1 VSILAGVTSGAST
14 SGLRVVV
21 YAQEKMG
28 KTTLGAGAP
37 NALLV
42 PLEVGF
48 AGVSVHKTPM
58 LQSLAQVKEFLTEVY
73 TALTAGQFPFRSIVF
88 DSATALE
95 RYIHEAVL
103 ASDPSV
109 VQSNGRKTVTMESAH
124 GGYGKAYLLANA
136 EFSQIL
142 GFLDVL
148 AVQFGI
154 NIVFTCHAFSSRLLD
169 PTAGEF
175 DSWDILLHSP
185 KNAKTYGKREIIT
198 QWADIV
204 GFIYEPIVV
213 SESGRV
219 SRGVSQN
226 RGRLIGVSRTPAY
239 VAGNRFGMVEE
250 IKLPTPPNNSWN
262 ALANAVYSSTGI
274 DVFNR
279 DKP

>member
-1 VSILAGVTSGAST
+1 MSILAGVTSGAST

-48 AGVSVHKTPM
+48 AGVPVHKTPM

-73 TALTAGQFPFRSIVF
+73 TAVQAGQFPFKSIVF
-88 DSATALE
+88 DSGTALE
-95 RYIHEAVL
+95 RFIHEAVL
-103 ASDPSV
+103 ACDPSV
-109 VQSNGRKTVTMESAH
+109 AQSNGRKTVTMESAH

-136 EFSQIL
+136 ELSQIL

-148 AVQFGI
+148 AVRFGI
-154 NIVFTCHAFSSRLLD
+154 NIVITCHAFSSRMID

-226 RGRLIGVSRTPAY
+226 RGRVMGVSRTPSF
-239 VAGNRFGMVEE
+239 VAGNRFGLTEE

-262 ALANAVYSSTGI
+262 ALAHAVYSTTGI

>member
-1 VSILAGVTSGAST
+1 MSILAGVTSGAST

-48 AGVSVHKTPM
+48 AGVAVHKTPM
-58 LQSLAQVKEFLTEVY
+58 LQSLAEVNAFLMEVY
-73 TALTAGQFPFRSIVF
+73 AAVQAGQFPFKSIVF

-95 RYIHEAVL
+95 RFIHEAIL
-103 ASDPSV
+103 ACDPAF
-109 VQSNGRKTVTMESAH
+109 VQSQGRKKVTMESAH
-124 GGYGKAYLLANA
+124 DGYGKAYHLANQ
-136 EFSQIL
+136 EFSKIL

-154 NIVFTCHAFSSRLLD
+154 NIVITCHAFSSRLID

-185 KNAKTYGKREIIT
+185 KNNKNYGKREIIT

-204 GFIYEPIVV
+204 GFIYEPIIV
-213 SESGRV
+213 SETGRI

-226 RGRLIGVSRTPAY
+226 RGRVMGVARTPAF
-239 VAGNRFGMVEE
+239 VAGNRFGLVEE

-262 ALANAVYSSTGI
+262 ALANAVYSTTGI